1 MAIRDI
7 LRKSLTKFLFPNTY
21 GTFFMP
27 RTRFDYASE
36 VNGWQSSIIMACVG
50 WIQRTF
56 PEAPVEVQ
64 KRNADG
70 EWEEVADS
78 PLLSLMDNPNPYY
91 DGLLLQ
97 SAMVADL
104 VISGNAYLLKVRSG
118 MGRPVQLWWTP
129 STLIEPKWPEDG
141 SAFLSHYN
149 YMPGGNQ
156 IKIDPKDIVHF
167 RLGIDPDNLRKGRS
181 PLQSLLREVFTD
193 DEAANMTATLLR
205 NMGVPGLLISPEKDS
220 IISPQDA
227 DAVKKYVEERTTGD
241 RRVQPLVLVA
251 ATAIKSFGFSPQEM
265 DLKQLRR
272 IPEERISAIFGVPA
286 IVAGL
291 GAGLDR
297 STFSNVAEEREM
309 AYESGIIPLQRLI
322 GSQTKH
328 QLLSDWVE
336 DLVNWRVIYDTSEI
350 RVLQEDQNKLAVRI
364 NTMVSGGYMKIM
376 DAQRIM
382 SLPVDET
389 QDFYLR
395 PFTSLTVRSG
405 QEQEEPPLQE
415 AGESLK
421 SSAWT
426 EEMKAAYWKNQDRQR
441 MSWWGLAYQRIEPLY
456 EDEGKAIQKAI
467 KGASDMVGAAGKAI
481 EGLRDKWIDGIEKLT
496 FNIIEQFGSE
506 IAPET
511 MGKAA
516 WTFDPTHELVR
527 QWIAKH
533 TAESVRSILATNL
546 EDVRRVILSGVESNL
561 TVPQISKNLR
571 DFYTDRSAFK
581 AMRVARTEVTQSA
594 GFAQHESA
602 VQSEVMRHHS
612 WLSSRD
618 DRVRDSHAIIDGEE
632 KLINEPYSNG
642 LMYPGDPS
650 GGPAETIM
658 CRCVEMFNP

>member
-1 MAIRDI
+1 
-7 LRKSLTKFLFPNTY
+7 
-21 GTFFMP
+21 
-27 RTRFDYASE
+27 
-36 VNGWQSSIIMACVG
+36 
-50 WIQRTF
+50 
-56 PEAPVEVQ
+56 
-64 KRNADG
+64 
-70 EWEEVADS
+70 
-78 PLLSLMDNPNPYY
+78 
-91 DGLLLQ
+91 
-97 SAMVADL
+97 
-104 VISGNAYLLKVRSG
+104 
-118 MGRPVQLWWTP
+118 
-129 STLIEPKWPEDG
+129 
-141 SAFLSHYN
+141 
-149 YMPGGNQ
+149 
-156 IKIDPKDIVHF
+156 
-167 RLGIDPDNLRKGRS
+167 
-181 PLQSLLREVFTD
+181 
-193 DEAANMTATLLR
+193 
-205 NMGVPGLLISPEKDS
+205 
-220 IISPQDA
+220 
-227 DAVKKYVEERTTGD
+227 
-241 RRVQPLVLVA
+241 
-251 ATAIKSFGFSPQEM
+251 
-265 DLKQLRR
+265 
-272 IPEERISAIFGVPA
+272 
-286 IVAGL
+286 
-291 GAGLDR
+291 
-297 STFSNVAEEREM
+297 
-309 AYESGIIPLQRLI
+309 
-322 GSQTKH
+322 
-328 QLLSDWVE
+328 
-336 DLVNWRVIYDTSEI
+336 
-350 RVLQEDQNKLAVRI
+350 
-364 NTMVSGGYMKIM
+364 
-376 DAQRIM
+376 
-382 SLPVDET
+382 
-389 QDFYLR
+389 
-395 PFTSLTVRSG
+395 
-405 QEQEEPPLQE
+405 
-415 AGESLK
+415 
-421 SSAWT
+421 
-426 EEMKAAYWKNQDRQR
+426 